1 MPNSDNT
8 LLWQTHAVQRL
19 VLNYTNDPEILN
31 FTQTGGTGGQIN
43 LTATIRPTGAP
54 SYLVWAVIDYN
65 ASINQLISAL
75 NTFDFF
81 APYSL
86 SGTRT
91 LLDANGATTTD
102 PVQAVTYIWTVSIA
116 LLRPTTATRMVI
128 TPRFINNYSG
138 TQSFTQTTVR
148 PHGPLIVGSFGLSM
162 AGTPI
167 SFAGSNFLRFNIA
180 PWDLQASIRQIRGF
194 DLVEVNLLTTSSL
207 AAYGSTWLISFIGVN
222 GPVPTF
228 TTDSSFLIGGLAGTK
243 P

>member
-54 SYLVWAVIDYN
+54 SYVVWAVIDYN

-81 APYSL
+81 SPYSL

-102 PVQAVTYIWTVSIA
+102 PAQAVTYIWTVSIA

-128 TPRFINNYSG
+128 TPRFINYSG
-138 TQSFTQTTVR
+138 TQSFTQTTVK

-180 PWDLQASIRQIRGF
+180 PWDLQASIRQIPGF
-194 DLVEVNLLTTSSL
+194 
-207 AAYGSTWLISFIGVN
+207 
-222 GPVPTF
+222 
-228 TTDSSFLIGGLAGTK
+228 
-243 P
+243 